1 MQLKLIDKQKRLLDK
16 ERVKINEYATKALQN
31 SKRAIF
37 ALQRQ
42 DEKAA
47 KDLLSD
53 ASQNITKCRLILKN
67 NPILWSEA
75 AFKACLEEYA
85 EAKLFESHLKG
96 KMEIPKDL
104 KDDTHAIL
112 GGLADAAGE
121 IARHAVLRATE
132 HDKQS
137 VEKAHAT
144 VLEIVD
150 MLAQLDLTGSLRS
163 KFDQSKSHLR
173 RIEDIRYDLSRE
185 K

>member
-1 MQLKLIDKQKRLLDK
+1 MQLKLIDQQKRRLDK
-16 ERVKINEYATKALQN
+16 EKSKLNELATTALQS

-42 DEKAA
+42 DDKSAQSLLNTASINIA
-47 KDLLSD
+47 KSR
-53 ASQNITKCRLILKN
+53 QILKT

-75 AFKACLEEYA
+75 SFKACLEEYA
-85 EAKLFESHLKG
+85 EAKLFESHLQG
-96 KMEIPKDL
+96 KMQIPKEL
-104 KDDTHAIL
+104 KNDTQAIL

-132 HDKQS
+132 HDKLS
-137 VEKAHAT
+137 VEKAHKT

-163 KFDQSKSHLR
+163 KFDQSKQHLR
-173 RIEDIRYDLSRE
+173 KIEDIRYDLSRE